1 MDAILG
7 TGTKNEIRGIYAD
20 VIRAMNGSG
29 LPIVAVDIPS
39 GLDADKGI
47 PLGVGVRAAMT
58 VALGYPKIGE
68 VIHPGVDY
76 VGDLVV
82 ADIGI
87 EPRPVRSWRP
97 LQKF

>member
-39 GLDADKGI
+39 GLDADKGT
-47 PLGVGVRAAMT
+47 PLGVGVQAAMT
-58 VALGYPKIGE
+58 VALGYPKLGQ
-68 VIHPGVDY
+68 VIYP
-76 VGDLVV
+76 
-82 ADIGI
+82 ARAIC
-87 EPRPVRSWRP
+87 RRSCSCRHRHRARP
-97 LQKF
+97 L